1 MPIAPRYIGIL
12 WLLCASL
19 ALARP
24 LDFPY
29 REAGLSP
36 QEAANHLL
44 QRFSY
49 GPLPGQV
56 EEVSAQGLEAW
67 VSDQFLDKP
76 DPQLEGMLSRIPER
90 SEENAMGTRK
100 LLRAVHGHRQMREV
114 MADFWFN
121 HLNVSLTDP
130 DCRPHVAAYER
141 QVILPHCLGSFRS
154 MLVASSQHPAM
165 LYYLDNAYSAW
176 EPERYQA
183 ADRSQ
188 DPFGY
193 NSTRPQPVVVQ
204 VRPGQGL
211 NENYARELL
220 ELHTLGVNGGYRQQD
235 VTELARILT
244 GWSVEQNSFLFRPE
258 RHDPYAK
265 RFLFQQV
272 NPSGQDEGLK
282 ILEQLASHSSTARFI
297 ARKFAVRFVSDRPP
311 ASLEL
316 RLSRAFQR
324 SQGNSQA
331 MIEAL
336 LQSPEFWKK
345 EHVGAKIK
353 SPLELLASSLR
364 ILDARLSP
372 DSELAQYLGRM
383 GQELYACRPPTG
395 WPDRAE
401 TWLTPG
407 NLVQRLSFAHLLASQ
422 QVRGVQFDKQRLKPK
437 KPVKN
442 ANQALQAYAQLL
454 LPGRDN
460 SDTIRLLQEAAA
472 DPGYSKSVIAT
483 SRSQG
488 KKIPKPKPRSRFE
501 FTPET
506 ENNILGLLLG
516 CPQFQRR

>member
-1 MPIAPRYIGIL
+1 MPINTRGVGIL
-12 WLLCASL
+12 WLLCVSL

-56 EEVSAQGLEAW
+56 DEVASEGLEAW
-67 VSDQFLDKP
+67 VADQFRDKP
-76 DPQLEGMLSRIPER
+76 DPQMEAMLARIPER
-90 SEENAMGTRK
+90 SDQNTMGRRK
-100 LLRAVHGHRQMREV
+100 LIRAVQSRQQVREV

-130 DCRPHVAAYER
+130 DCSPHVAAYER
-141 QVILPHCLGSFRS
+141 EVILPNCLGSFRN
-154 MLVASSQHPAM
+154 MLLASSQHPAM
-165 LYYLDNAYSAW
+165 LYYLDNAYSTW
-176 EPERYQA
+176 EPERYEA

-193 NSTRPQPVVVQ
+193 NSTRPRPVVVQ
-204 VRPGQGL
+204 VRPSQGL

-235 VTELARILT
+235 VSELARILT
-244 GWSVEQNSFLFRPE
+244 GWTVEQNAFRFRPE
-258 RHDPYAK
+258 RHDPYPK
-265 RFLFQQV
+265 RFLFQQI

-311 ASLEL
+311 ASLEQ
-316 RLSRAFQR
+316 RLSQAFLR

-331 MIEAL
+331 LMEEL

-364 ILDARLSP
+364 ILDAK
-372 DSELAQYLGRM
+372 LAPESDLVQYLGRM

-422 QVRGVQFDKQRLKPK
+422 QVRGVQFDKNRLKPG

-442 ANQALQAYAQLL
+442 ANQALQAYAQRL

-460 SDTIRLLQEAAA
+460 SNTVRLLQEAAA
-472 DPGYSKSVIAT
+472 DPGYSQSVIAT

-488 KKIPKPKPRSRFE
+488 KKIPKPKPRGRFE

-506 ENNILGLLLG
+506 ESNILGLLLG